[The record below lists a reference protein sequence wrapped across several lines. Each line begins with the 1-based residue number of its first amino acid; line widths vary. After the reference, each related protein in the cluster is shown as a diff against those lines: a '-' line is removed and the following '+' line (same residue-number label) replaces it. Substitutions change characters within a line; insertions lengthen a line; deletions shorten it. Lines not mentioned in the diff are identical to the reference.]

1 MINIFD
7 SIFNNTAV
15 QSFTLPQFILCVLCG
30 LLVGALIGTFYASR
44 NEHTESFISTIFL
57 IPSVVAIIIIGVNG
71 NIGTGVAVAGAFALV
86 RFRSAPGKAKEI
98 GAIFMAMGAGLLI
111 GVGYLVYSIVFTLI
125 VGVFCIVF
133 EKIRGP
139 KDGEVNLKKTLN
151 VTVPED
157 LDYCGVLDD
166 ILIKY
171 SSYHRL
177 RRVRTTNMGSMF
189 RLTYDITLL
198 DDRQSKIMI
207 DEIRCRNGNLEVSLS
222 DATSEESAL

>member
-15 QSFTLPQFILCVLCG
+15 QSFTLAQFILCVLCG
-30 LLVGALIGTFYASR
+30 LLVGALIGIFYASR

-57 IPSVVAIIIIGVNG
+57 IPAVVAIIIIGVNG

-177 RRVRTTNMGSMF
+177 RKVRTTNMGSMF